1 MQKTSH
7 IKQIFVL
14 LNVLFAIELAAQST
28 SPKDFGYRY
37 LIANYKGTTVEAL
50 IKSKHGEDSIKKPL
64 FFFCQ
69 GSLPVP
75 LIKYDSAST
84 YDVFPFRPDSLLK
97 KYHLVIV
104 SKPGIPVV
112 VNVKK
117 LAPLF
122 CYQDSTGQFPKAYSE
137 NNLLS
142 YYSKR
147 NIALLKYLL
156 TEDWV
161 DPTQLIVAGHS
172 EGSTVAAK
180 MACDYKKITHLIY
193 AGGNPLGRI
202 MSIVQKS
209 RAEESDTDSTRF
221 GEYEF
226 SYWADVVANKTSID
240 DVRGDTD
247 KATYEFS
254 IPPIDY
260 MKVLKIPV
268 LVSYGTKDWSAPF
281 NDYMRVEMIR
291 QQKRNFTFRAY
302 VNAEHNFFP
311 VDANNKPDYKN
322 YNWDNVANDW
332 ARWLENS
339 ALSLKKRSK

>member
-1 MQKTSH
+1 MSLKNVVGYFLLLFCCQSFGQ
-7 IKQIFVL
+7 IK
-14 LNVLFAIELAAQST
+14 N
-28 SPKDFGYRY
+28 PKDFGFRHFV
-37 LIANYKGTTVEAL
+37 AMFEGTRVEAL
-50 IKSKHGEDSIKKPL
+50 IKSKRGEDSIKKPL

-75 LIKYDSAST
+75 LIKYDSSST
-84 YDVFPFRPDSLLK
+84 YDVFPFRPDSILK

-112 VNVKK
+112 ANVRS
-117 LAPLF
+117 LSPLF
-122 CYQDSTGQFPKAYSE
+122 CYRDTTGQFPKAYSE

-147 NIALLKYLL
+147 NIALLKYLVQ
-156 TEDWV
+156 EDWV
-161 DPTQLIVAGHS
+161 DASEIVVAGHS

-180 MACDYKKITHLIY
+180 MAKDYKKITHLIY

-209 RAEESDTDSTRF
+209 RAEESDTDSTRY
-221 GEYEF
+221 GEEEF
-226 SYWADVVANKTSID
+226 RYWSDVVANKEKLD
-240 DVRGDTD
+240 DLRGDTD

-254 IPPIDY
+254 LPPIDY
-260 MKVLKIPV
+260 MKGLKIPV
-268 LVSYGTKDWSAPF
+268 LVAYGTKDWSAPF
-281 NDYMRVEMIR
+281 NDYMRAEMIR

-311 VDANNKPDYKN
+311 VDENNKPN
-322 YNWDNVANDW
+322 YRYFKWDDVANDW
-332 ARWLENS
+332 LSWLEAN
-339 ALSLKKRSK
+339 KPRKVKQGQ